1 MKKILIILLIL
12 LFTSSIA
19 FSALSPKEQIK
30 KTVDNIISILKD
42 PKYKGE
48 KKFPSKKNCIEK

>member
-30 KTVDNIISILKD
+30 KTVDNVISILKD

-48 KKFPSKKNCIEK
+48 KIPIKEELH